1 MPVQLDAGATDV
13 PVDTGAIDARTPV
26 DTGAVDAHSL
36 DGSRSVDTA
45 ATVDGGNGLSR
56 ATVTATLYNPD
67 LQTILGGPATAV
79 VGAADPTFPNG
90 TILGN
95 SAFEINLTSNQITY
109 RPLANVNYGSGTFN
123 GFVFVFANAPTIL
136 DVTLDPTSNFTPTKI
151 SFTGNSVSMNLSAD
165 AVTTDSVAILDLQL
179 D

>member
-109 RPLANVNYGSGTFN
+109 RTFN